1 MIEVNYFRQRLLIDQ
16 SKNRNFLNLFTASHD
31 FLYSRLMALGT
42 KSLHGRLA
50 TALLYLNEDR
60 FHHEDIFSHITRTD
74 LAELSAMSI
83 ESLIRILKEFKQEDL
98 IKLEGKRIEILNL
111 NKMQSVSRNN

>member
-1 MIEVNYFRQRLLIDQ
+1 
-16 SKNRNFLNLFTASHD
+16 
-31 FLYSRLMALGT
+31 MALGT